1 MSYQTKEQS
10 IGYLFRVFMN
20 VGTNRNELKE
30 VYAIANELIE
40 TGYNEITNHDTQRV
54 LAEISERNEYDEEK
68 RKELNLNLMWAFND
82 RSVYEAGELY
92 KLYKAVIFE
101 KL

>member
-1 MSYQTKEQS
+1 MSYQTKEQA

-54 LAEISERNEYDEEK
+54 LAEISDRNEYDEEK

-82 RSVYEAGELY
+82 RSVYDAGELY